1 MERLYKS
8 LMGWHPADNKH
19 EGTHLLLSKEEY
31 DELHRKIEDLEE
43 ELDRV
48 IEREERNAQIA
59 QNKALKEIEEIQQDA
74 KKQIADEKE
83 KYQTIIHNLQEQI
96 NNEKNL
102 NQNLIRIAIERA
114 NKSRKINKNENGYLI
129 LECQSFHYKRTL
141 IKGKKKVES
150 YDLYKITVQMP
161 WDCSLPE
168 KIVDNLLKEALRNGT
183 LKITNEKISW
193 FESSLDLDTAL
204 DFVDENEKII
214 LVRQYKA
221 KGTTG
226 LWEVTLITN
235 FEPMILEEHRIKYV

>member
-43 ELDRV
+43 ELGRV

-74 KKQIADEKE
+74 KKQIAD
-83 KYQTIIHNLQEQI
+83 YQTIINNLQEQI
-96 NNEKNL
+96 NKEKNL
-102 NQNLIRIAIERA
+102 NQNLIRIAKERA
-114 NKSRKINKNENGYLI
+114 NQSRKINKNENGYLI

-150 YDLYKITVQMP
+150 YDLYKITVQTP
-161 WDCSLPE
+161 WDCSLSE
-168 KIVDNLLKEALRNGT
+168 KIVDYLLKEALENGT
-183 LKITNEKISW
+183 LKITNETINW

-204 DFVDENEKII
+204 DFVDDNEKII

-221 KGTTG
+221 KGKTG